1 MSYNAC
7 QSGHAG
13 EFHPC
18 VPTEPYVNLSITP
31 FGRELRFAPVHTVLP
46 VQSQMYKNIMDIPI
60 PNREKAVDFPDTFY
74 EAS

>member
-1 MSYNAC
+1 MKSKTLHTSVSDKPM

-18 VPTEPYVNLSITP
+18 VPTEPYVNLSI
-31 FGRELRFAPVHTVLP
+31 HTALP

-60 PNREKAVDFPDTFY
+60 PNGQKVADSPDTFY